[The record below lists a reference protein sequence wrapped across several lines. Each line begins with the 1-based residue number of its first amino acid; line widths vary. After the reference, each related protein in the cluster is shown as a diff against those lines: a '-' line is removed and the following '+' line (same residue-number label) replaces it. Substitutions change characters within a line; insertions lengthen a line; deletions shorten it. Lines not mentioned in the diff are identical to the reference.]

1 MMNKKT
7 LSPKELLKGM
17 LRKPPTPVSIKE
29 MNKAI
34 ISGATHNEE
43 LVIERESSLTRNGLS
58 LEDLLAQCDPD
69 AVHGEIDFDRPV
81 GKEIL

>member
-17 LRKPPTPVSIKE
+17 LRKPPAPVSIE
-29 MNKAI
+29 QMNEAI
-34 ISGATHNEE
+34 ISGPTHNEE
-43 LVIERESSLTRNGLS
+43 LVIEPESSLTRDGPP

-69 AVHGEIDFDRPV
+69 VVHGEIHFSKPD

>member
-1 MMNKKT
+1 MTSKKK

-17 LRKPPTPVSIKE
+17 LRKPPAPVDIE
-29 MNKAI
+29 QMNEAI
-34 ISGATHNEE
+34 ISGATHNED
-43 LVIERESSLTRNGLS
+43 LVIERESSLTRTGPS

-69 AVHGEIDFDRPV
+69 AVHGEIDFGKPV

>member
-1 MMNKKT
+1 MTSKKKPN
-7 LSPKELLKGM
+7 PKELLKGM
-17 LRKPPTPVSIKE
+17 LRKPPAPVSIKE

-34 ISGATHNEE
+34 ISGATHNED
-43 LVIERESSLTRNGLS
+43 LVIERERSLTRDGPS

-69 AVHGEIDFDRPV
+69 AIDGEIDFGKPV